1 MFGISKTIGSII
13 LAVVFLALAG
23 LATFFYNLDN
33 TGQADIVSNSLARK
47 GKAAVDV
54 VLIVSGKMADSN
66 LESNTGFGNKMVTT
80 ARNFIENTDWKGLIN
95 GTKTAKESFS
105 SSTEN
110 NTSVNNSMV
119 SSTIADV
126 KDMSSEITSA
136 AAPIIDPNSE
146 APGFFSRLITG
157 IKNEWNKIREEA
169 SYSNNKT
176 EEIFNV
182 KSETEENGTSA
193 ANQ

>member
-1 MFGISKTIGSII
+1 MFGISKTLGSIV

-33 TGQADIVSNSLARK
+33 TGQADIVSNSLAEK

-54 VLIVSGKMADSN
+54 VLDVSGNMADSN

-80 ARNFIENTDWKGLIN
+80 ARKFIENTDWKGLMT
-95 GTKTAKESFS
+95 GTKTTSESFS
-105 SSTEN
+105 GSMVD
-110 NTSVNNSMV
+110 NTSVNNTMV
-119 SSTIADV
+119 SSPIADV
-126 KDMSSEITSA
+126 KDMASEITGA
-136 AAPIIDPNSE
+136 AAPIINPNSE

-169 SYSNNKT
+169 SYSDNKT

-193 ANQ
+193 TNQ